1 MQFVNYSHCFSPPQP
16 VVCER
21 GMSDVVTKTYPRYV
35 ITTDQTIQRQV
46 LCETQTDGGG
56 WTVIQVSRYK
66 DITIAKSTIL
76 ETRKRLARHSA
87 GSETNDVHLIS
98 QPSIG

>member
-1 MQFVNYSHCFSPPQP
+1 MNIQFVNSSHYYSPPQP

-21 GMSDVVTKTYPRYV
+21 GMGDGITKTYPRYV

-46 LCETQTDGGG
+46 LCGTQIDGGG

-66 DITIAKSTIL
+66 DITIAKSTTL
-76 ETRKRLARHSA
+76 ETQNGLLVIVLDPKPMMS
-87 GSETNDVHLIS
+87 T
-98 QPSIG
+98 

>member
-1 MQFVNYSHCFSPPQP
+1 MQFVNFFHCYSPPQP

-21 GMSDVVTKTYPRYV
+21 GMGDRVTKTYPRYV
-35 ITTDQTIQRQV
+35 ITTDQTIQRQI

-56 WTVIQVSRYK
+56 WTVIQVIRY
-66 DITIAKSTIL
+66 ITIAKSTIL

-98 QPSIG
+98 QLSIG